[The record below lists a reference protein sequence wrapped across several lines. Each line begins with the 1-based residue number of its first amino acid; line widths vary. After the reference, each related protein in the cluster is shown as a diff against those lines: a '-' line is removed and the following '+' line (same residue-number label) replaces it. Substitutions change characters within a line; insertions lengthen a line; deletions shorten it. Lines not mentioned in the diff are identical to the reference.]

1 MSPAAPKGLMNK
13 PPGSAV
19 SFQTRITAAAM
30 ATALGVLVIAC
41 GLFTLEQWGGERAS
55 LMQTQTRVGTILAP
69 RIADALRQGDRPRV
83 LRILSDTAIAPRLT
97 VATLTDRQGRLLAQ
111 YHDGQQTARP
121 GARVLE
127 FHTPLVSGGQTF
139 GVLTLRNSVE
149 PAGSF
154 LPRYLALTGAL
165 FFAATALSLFL
176 GRLLAK
182 RVIEPVGRLSEA
194 MGEVAI
200 SGDLARRVE
209 RTEDDELGRLI
220 ESFNALLDRL
230 HANDLELR
238 ETMQAL
244 VIARDDAEAANVQ
257 KSQFLANMSH
267 EIRTPLNGVLAMTQ
281 IMALSDL
288 TDEQKGRLDVI
299 RGSGEALLTILND
312 ILDVSK
318 IEAGKLELEIVE
330 FDPERLLQGAVGG
343 FNAVAQGKGLT
354 LSLDIEAEAAGPRVG
369 DPARLRQIVSNLIS
383 NALKFTQSGSV
394 RVRLQAIDQDGVEG
408 LRLIVADTGMGMAK
422 DKLPLLFQKFTQL
435 DSSTT
440 RRFGGTG
447 LGLAIC
453 RELTGMMDGAIWA
466 ESEEGQG
473 STFYVELPLPRAVAV
488 ELADGPESTLPED
501 QGRPLSVLAAEDNP
515 TNQLVLRTI
524 LEIFGAELQIV
535 ENGRLAVDAWAAGDH
550 DVILMDIQMP
560 EMDGITAA
568 RAIRTAEAAKG
579 RPRIPIV
586 ALSANAMSHQVE
598 EYLAAGMDGH
608 VAKPIELNKLHMALE
623 AALSARGQ
631 ALAA

>member
-1 MSPAAPKGLMNK
+1 MNK